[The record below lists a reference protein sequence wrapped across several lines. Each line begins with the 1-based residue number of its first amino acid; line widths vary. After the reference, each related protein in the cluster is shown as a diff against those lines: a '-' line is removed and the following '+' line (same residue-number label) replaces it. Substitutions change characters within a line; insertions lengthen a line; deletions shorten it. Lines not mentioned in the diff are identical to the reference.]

1 MVIGRGGG
9 FRKVRE
15 SGAAA
20 AYCATHTYPPT
31 PLLRS
36 FSPSLLLSFSPSL
49 LASPTTSSTHLLHPP
64 PPPNSSTHLRHPTP
78 PPTCATQL
86 RPSHAPDTWTLPR
99 GVECHPRQWD
109 CPRIIL
115 FGNLGRGSRP
125 SPCHPG
131 DFIAT
136 RMTREAISRRHEIG
150 FAISRCSCG
159 GIFDR
164 SLIDKLP
171 AGIKTRSSSASLCAS
186 TLFAEFD
193 LSVCSS

>member
-1 MVIGRGGG
+1 MRSDGNWAGRGISESP
-9 FRKVRE
+9 RKWG
-15 SGAAA
+15 SGS
-20 AYCATHTYPPT
+20 
-31 PLLRS
+31 LLRDTHIPTHPP
-36 FSPSLLLSFSPSL
+36 PSLLLSFSPSL
-49 LASPTTSSTHLLHPP
+49 LLSFSSRLAYHLLH
-64 PPPNSSTHLRHPTP
+64 P